1 MKNIQKRYVFLKKY
15 FFLNFIKKGCGK
27 MRIQKSINTKEIGE
41 RVKQLRKSRGITQDE
56 LGIVLGDKTSG
67 KPLSRGQISNLETGK
82 RNFNIH
88 HIKALADF
96 FKVSIETLGFE
107 SNEIETVDL
116 LERARLIFE
125 NDNVPMD
132 EKQDLYE
139 SIMKLYLSAKDQSRL

>member
-1 MKNIQKRYVFLKKY
+1 
-15 FFLNFIKKGCGK
+15 
-27 MRIQKSINTKEIGE
+27 MRIQKSINTREIGE

-56 LGIVLGDKTSG
+56 LGEVLGDKISG

-88 HIKALADF
+88 QIKALADF
-96 FKVSIETLGFE
+96 FSVSIETLGFE

-116 LERARLIFE
+116 LERAKIIFE

-132 EKQDLYE
+132 EKQELYE
-139 SIMKLYLSAKDQSRL
+139 SIMKLYLHAKEQSRL

>member
-1 MKNIQKRYVFLKKY
+1 
-15 FFLNFIKKGCGK
+15 
-27 MRIQKSINTKEIGE
+27 MRIQKSIDTRKIGE
-41 RVKQLRKSRGITQDE
+41 RVRQLRKARGITQDE
-56 LGIVLGDKTSG
+56 LGVALGDKTTG

-88 HIKALADF
+88 QLKVLADLF
-96 FKVSIETLGFE
+96 HITIETLGVE

-116 LERARLIFE
+116 LERAKIIFE

-139 SIMKLYLSAKDQSRL
+139 SIMKLYLSAKEQIKH

>member
-1 MKNIQKRYVFLKKY
+1 
-15 FFLNFIKKGCGK
+15 
-27 MRIQKSINTKEIGE
+27 MRIQKSVNTTGIGE

-56 LGIVLGDKTSG
+56 LGVVLGDRTTG
-67 KPLSRGQISNLETGK
+67 KPLSRGQVSNLETGK

-88 HIKALADF
+88 QIKVLADY

-107 SNEIETVDL
+107 SDEIETIDL

-125 NDNVPMD
+125 NENVPME

-139 SIMKLYLSAKDQSRL
+139 SVMKLYLSAKERL